1 MLALDIH
8 YSWFIFWQQGT
19 AKSDN

>member
-8 YSWFIFWQQGT
+8 YSWFNFWQQGT